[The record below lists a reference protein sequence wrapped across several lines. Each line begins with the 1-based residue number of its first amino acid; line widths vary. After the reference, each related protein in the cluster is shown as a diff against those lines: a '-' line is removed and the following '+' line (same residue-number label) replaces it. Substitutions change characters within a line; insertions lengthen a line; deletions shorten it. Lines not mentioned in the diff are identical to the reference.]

1 VYPLRL
7 LALAPLAALLLAF
20 ALRADDE
27 KKDDKK
33 PAASALT
40 LTDANGKEHKV
51 TDWKWLNGT
60 RRLTWLATDKDEP
73 AKEKGKEKGKKVKQ
87 PAAVGPEAFVI
98 RDDEKINFK
107 AGVVTL
113 IPVDRLRS
121 LSIDTDKKMLTV
133 KAATGGKDDVTLEG
147 TTRFTDINWF
157 SLEADVDRGEEGV
170 ASFKYQGGS
179 AKGNVRSIRFPATK
193 VEAIKPGRPAVV
205 QTMDKNVKRD
215 HKVSD
220 LMALYAVSGGREKL
234 SPLLMFK
241 KTLKLDVNK
250 IKSIV
255 NAGEES
261 DDVTWQVTQ
270 KGGDETTLTLLERT
284 TIDGQAAQ
292 LVGLVAKVPVGF
304 KLFPVR
310 RISSIHFDAADAPKE
325 NVLPDPDVEK
335 AEKKD
340 D

>member
-7 LALAPLAALLLAF
+7 LALAPLAALLLTF
-20 ALRADDE
+20 ALRADGE

-33 PAASALT
+33 PAGSPLT
-40 LTDANGKEHKV
+40 LTDVNGKEHKV

-73 AKEKGKEKGKKVKQ
+73 DKEKGKKGKQ
-87 PAAVGPEAFVI
+87 PAPVGPEAFVI
-98 RDDEKINFK
+98 RDDTAINFK
-107 AGVVTL
+107 TGVVTL

-121 LSIDTDKKMLTV
+121 LSLDTDKKTLTV
-133 KAATGGKDDVTLEG
+133 KVATGGKGEDVSLEG

-157 SLEADVDRGEEGV
+157 SLEADVDRGDEGI

-205 QTMDKNVKRD
+205 QTLDKNVKRT
-215 HKVSD
+215 HKCSD

-255 NAGEES
+255 NAGDDS
-261 DDVTWQVTQ
+261 DDVTWQVAQ
-270 KGGDETTLTLLERT
+270 KGSDETTLTLLERT

-310 RISSIHFDAADAPKE
+310 RITSIHFDATNATE
-325 NVLPDPDVEK
+325 LPDPDVEK